1 MKSDLLNMMGRS
13 YQGLGLFDVAAA
25 TLESALVTSRRT
37 GSDVRIARDLMWL
50 GNLASDRED
59 FAAAE
64 SLSRS
69 ALASQRR
76 SVPAGSPEL
85 MAQLIF
91 LAEVLRKT
99 GRLDEAESLVQEALA
114 IARRQR
120 PEVPLRVA
128 LMLNDL
134 GHVLRDRG
142 DFAGAATRYREA
154 LELRRAVLGPDHAD
168 VANLEINLAR
178 VRHRLGDTTAATA
191 MRNAIAVKRRAFGD
205 RHPEVAWDRA
215 ELAEVLEGQGELVE
229 AESLYLAALE
239 VQRRALRPG
248 HTRTAV
254 TLLGLGRVA
263 LARGDSASARDRIAE
278 SLTMLRGADWP
289 EQRRIQEGERIL
301 ASLGPP

>member
-1 MKSDLLNMMGRS
+1 
-13 YQGLGLFDVAAA
+13 
-25 TLESALVTSRRT
+25 
-37 GSDVRIARDLMWL
+37 
-50 GNLASDRED
+50 
-59 FAAAE
+59 
-64 SLSRS
+64 
-69 ALASQRR
+69 
-76 SVPAGSPEL
+76 
-85 MAQLIF
+85 
-91 LAEVLRKT
+91 
-99 GRLDEAESLVQEALA
+99 
-114 IARRQR
+114 
-120 PEVPLRVA
+120 
-128 LMLNDL
+128 MLNDL